1 MCPAENRR
9 IDGNSLHAL
18 THANACTTVFHF
30 ALYTDL
36 IALDARP
43 ISDDPQAAL
52 SALILGLRRSVRRC
66 VGLNIS
72 AIQIH

>member
-9 IDGNSLHAL
+9 IDGDSLHAL
-18 THANACTTVFHF
+18 THANAYTTVLHF

-43 ISDDPQAAL
+43 ISDDPHA
-52 SALILGLRRSVRRC
+52 GRT
-66 VGLNIS
+66 
-72 AIQIH
+72 